1 MKKTIIIILAMV
13 LLPIYV
19 YSQIV
24 GGAGGGGYA
33 IDIEDGLI
41 VNADVN
47 AAAAIDATKIA
58 DGTTA
63 RITAGNYH
71 LTQAWENDYV

>member
-1 MKKTIIIILAMV
+1 MTEQRELYYITDPKDTNSFNRILSRIAERLDV
-13 LLPIYV
+13 L
-19 YSQIV
+19 
-24 GGAGGGGYA
+24 
-33 IDIEDGLI
+33 EGLKGSPTFH
-41 VNADVN
+41 N
-47 AAAAIDATKIA
+47 TLFTFS